1 MIPETFSA
9 LPVLQQSFWYLAAFA
24 SLIFIFQTILT
35 LLGTHSGD
43 LSTDFD
49 ADTNHFDAPFV
60 LFTFR
65 NLINFLLGFGWTGVA
80 FYGKYSDTLVVIFAA
95 VVGIIFVAM
104 FFFIIKQML
113 KLQEDNSFKIE
124 NTLGKTAQ
132 VYMNIPPHKNGIGKI
147 QMSIKGS
154 FHELEAVTEESE
166 TIFASEMVK
175 VVKVENQILIVE
187 KI

>member
-1 MIPETFSA
+1 MIPASFSA
-9 LPVLQQSFWYLAAFA
+9 LPLLEQSFWYMAAFA
-24 SLIFIFQTILT
+24 SLIFLFQTILT

-49 ADTNHFDAPFV
+49 SDANHFDAPFE

-80 FYGKYSDTLVVIFAA
+80 FYGKYSDSLVVLFAA
-95 VVGIIFVAM
+95 IVGIIFVAM

-113 KLQEDNSFKIE
+113 KLQEDNSFNIE

-154 FHELEAVTEESE
+154 FHELEAVTEADEM
-166 TIFASEMVK
+166 IFASETVR
-175 VVKVENQILIVE
+175 VLSVENQVLIVE